1 MPKHGLNLLF
11 VWLAALSF
19 VVRSFGAGL
28 PAGYALCVGCD
39 RAALSISEPCVPTAV
54 STCCDTDDHDGND
67 DCDGGDSADDH
78 GTRGC
83 GCVDVPLGD
92 GSAVKA
98 SHPRLDLPQSD
109 LAKVLAI
116 SAALVC
122 EISASEAAPRPS
134 LWPRA
139 GPEPTSR
146 LLLPQARRTVLVI

>member
-1 MPKHGLNLLF
+1 MPKHGLHLLF

-28 PAGYALCVGCD
+28 PAGYALCIGCD
-39 RAALSISEPCVPTAV
+39 RAALSISEPCDPTAT
-54 STCCDTDDHDGND
+54 STCCDADEHDRSD
-67 DCDGGDSADDH
+67 DCDGHDSADDD

-98 SHPRLDLPQSD
+98 SHPRLDLPQAD
-109 LAKVLAI
+109 LAKVLAT
-116 SAALVC
+116 SAAAVC
-122 EISASEAAPRPS
+122 EISPSEAAPNPS
-134 LWPRA
+134 LWPRP
-139 GPEPTSR
+139 GPPQTSR